1 MFEKVLVANR
11 GEIACRVLQAC
22 RELKIKTVAVY
33 SEADRESLHVR
44 MADEAVC
51 IGPPPNRDSYL
62 NAANILSAAVIT
74 GAEGLHPGYGNLSED
89 SNLAEACEKCKIKFI
104 GPPSDVIAKMGDK
117 AVARRTVR
125 EAGASISCRAASAA
139 ASTRPAAR

>member
-51 IGPPPNRDSYL
+51 IGPSPNRDSYL
-62 NAANILSAAVIT
+62 SAANILSAAVIT
-74 GAEGLHPGYGNLSED
+74 GAEAIHPGYGNLSED
-89 SNLAEACEKCKIKFI
+89 AIQGYLFSVVKHGEPIPHDAWPGPSADEFPEALN
-104 GPPSDVIAKMGDK
+104 
-117 AVARRTVR
+117 
-125 EAGASISCRAASAA
+125 
-139 ASTRPAAR
+139 